1 VGGVAVDQHGGQ
13 NGRLPEA
20 ERAQM
25 SSDQFDFTEGQSG
38 GGDDVVDAGF
48 GEYFRSGLGAGT
60 GHVST

>member
-1 VGGVAVDQHGGQ
+1 
-13 NGRLPEA
+13 
-20 ERAQM
+20 M